1 MSRRSRMP
9 RAGGAS
15 PRAIVLHACLVPAVL
30 LAHAMPGPA
39 RAAQSDDSCTG
50 FIGSVPAAITQQ
62 GTWCLRHDLS
72 GNLTYGEAID
82 IRTNNVT
89 IDCNH
94 FKLGNLAAGAGTAAL
109 GIAATDRR
117 NITVRN
123 CIVRG
128 FSKGIA
134 LEGAGGGHLVED
146 NILDGNTSIG
156 LSVLNDGSIVR
167 RNRVLDTGGSSVF
180 ANVAGILT
188 TESVDIVDNTVSGV
202 VAPAGS
208 NGNARGIRTWGAYDA
223 SVSGNRVRGVQ
234 ADGTG
239 ISFAVSNQESARVIL
254 RDNDLSGDGTDVGIS
269 CHDNSG
275 YALQNTINGFVEPVV
290 GCAGHNNVVKLP

>member
-1 MSRRSRMP
+1 MSRLSRIP
-9 RAGGAS
+9 RAGDAR
-15 PRAIVLHACLVPAVL
+15 PRAVVLHACLVPALL
-30 LAHAMPGPA
+30 LAHALPGPA

-50 FIGSVPAAITQQ
+50 FIDSIPASITKQ
-62 GTWCLRHDLS
+62 GTWCLRQDLS
-72 GNLTYGEAID
+72 GNLIHGEAIE
-82 IRTNNVT
+82 ILTNNVT

-94 FKLGNLAAGAGTAAL
+94 FKLGNLAAGAGTAAA
-109 GIAATDRR
+109 GIDATDRV

-123 CIVRG
+123 CTVRG
-128 FSKGIA
+128 FHKGIA

-156 LSVLNDGSIVR
+156 MSVLNDGSIVR

-180 ANVAGILT
+180 ASVVGILT
-188 TESVDIVDNTVSGV
+188 TGSVDILDNTVSGV

-208 NGNARGIRTWGAYDA
+208 NGSARGIRTWEAYDA
-223 SVSGNRVRGVQ
+223 AVSGNRVRGVQ

-239 ISFAVSNQESARVIL
+239 ISFAVSNQESARVVL

-269 CHDNSG
+269 CHDDSG
-275 YALQNTINGFVEPVV
+275 YALQNTINGFVEAVV